1 MYATVEK
8 FKKYL
13 EIEGN
18 DQDETLELILKS
30 ASAEIDI
37 YTGNSIKAM
46 EEVPANIELICL
58 QLSAITY
65 NRIGNEHLKSET
77 TGPIKADYL
86 NEMPIY
92 IQNTLKALRC
102 VSFQWKK
109 ILLVF
114 IPV

>member
-13 EIEGN
+13 EIEGDEQN
-18 DQDETLELILKS
+18 DTLELILKS

-37 YTGNSIKAM
+37 YTGNSIKEM

-102 VSFQWKK
+102 VRLQ
-109 ILLVF
+109 
-114 IPV
+114 